1 VQKISNRRYGFSLL
15 EVVLAIGV
23 FAFASV
29 LFIGFANAQLYFET
43 KNQTRSEAMDIMD
56 DFCSFVEIS
65 SFDDIKGFKDANAT
79 FYVTE
84 EEDGEITYR
93 KFVPS
98 EVWEMS
104 HGGKLTGYAIGI
116 EPMEALFAGEDSEFR
131 YYIPLT
137 CKLFKVDKDSQ
148 SMILDAIGEDFSTF
162 IAAKNY

>member
-1 VQKISNRRYGFSLL
+1 VQKINNRRYGFSLL
-15 EVVLAIGV
+15 EVTLAIGI

-43 KNQTRSEAMDIMD
+43 KNQTLSEAMDIMD

-65 SFDDIKGFKDANAT
+65 SFDDIKGFKDANAIL
-79 FYVTE
+79 YVTE
-84 EEDGEITYR
+84 EEEGEIIYR
-93 KFVPS
+93 KFVPR

-116 EPMEALFAGEDSEFR
+116 EPMEALFAGEDPEFR

-137 CKLFKVDKDSQ
+137 CKLFKVHKDLKR
-148 SMILDAIGEDFSTF
+148 MIPDGIGEDFFTF
-162 IAAKNY
+162 ITVKNY